1 MRAVV
6 ASAAGGPEVLSLRE
20 LPDPEPRGSELSIEV
35 HAAALNR
42 ADLLQRRGLYPPPP
56 GESDILGLECAG
68 VVTEIGPGASP
79 DWLGR
84 RVMCLLGSGGYSERV
99 TVSERR
105 ALPVPESLDLVQAA
119 AIPEAFLT
127 ANEALFEEAQ
137 LEPRQVVLVHA
148 AAGGVGSAAVQ
159 LARAAGARVLAT
171 AGSAHKCAFVESLGA
186 ERCFD
191 YKAGPFAEAI
201 EALLGPRAVDV
212 IIDFVG
218 ASHWDGNQRVL
229 ADQGRLV
236 SVGVLGGN
244 RVTLDLAQLLRRRQ
258 RVLGMV
264 MRSRTELEKVAATHR
279 FERRGLAWFETG
291 TLRPLVDRVFAL
303 DEVAEAHAYMEQNQ
317 NLGKIVL
324 SMR

>member
-20 LPDPEPRGSELSIEV
+20 FPDPEPRGSELSIEV

-68 VVTEIGPGASP
+68 VVTEIGPDASP

-84 RVMCLLGSGGYSERV
+84 RVMCLLGSGGYSDRV

-105 ALPVPESLDLVQAA
+105 ALPVPESLDLVRAA

-127 ANEALFEEAQ
+127 ANEALFEEAR

-171 AGSAHKCAFVESLGA
+171 AGSAHKCGFVESLGA

-201 EALLGPRAVDV
+201 ETLLGPRAVDV
-212 IIDFVG
+212 IVDFVG

-236 SVGVLGGN
+236 SLGVLGGN

-264 MRSRTELEKVAATHR
+264 MRSRTELEKVAATRR
-279 FERRGLAWFETG
+279 FERRGLGWFETG
-291 TLRPLVDRVFAL
+291 TLRPVVDRIFAL

>member
-1 MRAVV
+1 
-6 ASAAGGPEVLSLRE
+6 
-20 LPDPEPRGSELSIEV
+20 
-35 HAAALNR
+35 
-42 ADLLQRRGLYPPPP
+42 LYPPPP

-68 VVTEIGPGASP
+68 VVTEIGPDASP

-264 MRSRTELEKVAATHR
+264 KRSRTELEKVAATHR